1 VTRRAL
7 LAALVLLTA
16 CAGAT
21 PQTLPAFVLTNQSG
35 QLVRAED
42 LRGRVTVVS
51 FLFTTCRDVCPLMTA
66 QLARVQAQV
75 RAEGLA
81 SRVGFVSISVDP
93 VTDTPDVL
101 ARYAAGFGAS
111 LATWHF
117 LTGPPDEVGR
127 LLREL
132 DVVTGSGGAVGHS
145 TVVLFVDGEGRI
157 AERST
162 EIDLDPER
170 VLPKIRRLLG

>member
-1 VTRRAL
+1 VSHRAP
-7 LAALVLLTA
+7 LATLVLLG
-16 CAGAT
+16 GAT
-21 PQTLPAFVLTNQSG
+21 PQTLPDFALTNQSG
-35 QLVRAED
+35 QLVRVQD

-66 QLARVQAQV
+66 QLARVQTQV

-81 SRVGFVSISVDP
+81 ARVGFVSISVDP

-127 LLREL
+127 LLRDL
-132 DVVTGSGGAVGHS
+132 NVVTGSGGAVGHGS
-145 TVVLFVDGEGRI
+145 DVLFVDGEGRI

-162 EIDLDPER
+162 GIDLDPER

>member
-1 VTRRAL
+1 VSCPRKRR
-7 LAALVLLTA
+7 
-16 CAGAT
+16 
-21 PQTLPAFVLTNQSG
+21 PAS
-35 QLVRAED
+35 
-42 LRGRVTVVS
+42 
-51 FLFTTCRDVCPLMTA
+51 
-66 QLARVQAQV
+66 LARKGKAL

-81 SRVGFVSISVDP
+81 ARVGFVSISVDP

-132 DVVTGSGGAVGHS
+132 DVVTGSGGGMGHGA
-145 TVVLFVDGEGRI
+145 VVLLVDGEGRI

-162 EIDLDPER
+162 ESDLDPER